1 MTHTP
6 KEQALIRAIA
16 TREGKASELATRFAI
31 TVPELRQFVQDN
43 LEHIE
48 AYAESPS
55 DSGTVLPADLDELW
69 IGNKTERLRRLQE
82 IAEISYRDIM
92 HGDLAGAELATA
104 TREFRSYLMLAANE
118 LGQLLNRGAGDSGEG
133 TFLSVEM
140 NGVNMDDLK

>member
-1 MTHTP
+1 MALTP
-6 KEQALIRAIA
+6 KQLALIRAIA
-16 TREGKASELATRFAI
+16 TREGKASELATRFGI

-43 LEHIE
+43 LELIE
-48 AYAESPS
+48 DYAASPP
-55 DSGTVLPADLDELW
+55 DDGTVTPADLDELW

-82 IAEISYRDIM
+82 IAEISYRDITA
-92 HGDLAGAELATA
+92 GDLVGAELATA

-133 TFLSVEM
+133 TYLSVEM

>member
-1 MTHTP
+1 MD
-6 KEQALIRAIA
+6 AV
-16 TREGKASELATRFAI
+16 KAYTER
-31 TVPELRQFVQDN
+31 
-43 LEHIE
+43 
-48 AYAESPS
+48 PS
-55 DSGTVLPADLDELW
+55 DSGTVLPADLSELW

-133 TFLSVEM
+133 TYLSVEL
-140 NGVNMDDLK
+140 NGVNTDDLK

>member
-1 MTHTP
+1 METS
-6 KEQALIRAIA
+6 QVNALIRAIA
-16 TREGKASELATRFAI
+16 TREGTARELATRFGI
-31 TVPELRQFVQDN
+31 TVPELRTFLVENMDAVK
-43 LEHIE
+43 
-48 AYAESPS
+48 AYTERPS
-55 DSGTVLPADLDELW
+55 DSGTVLPADLSELW

-133 TFLSVEM
+133 TYLSVEL
-140 NGVNMDDLK
+140 NGVNTDDLK